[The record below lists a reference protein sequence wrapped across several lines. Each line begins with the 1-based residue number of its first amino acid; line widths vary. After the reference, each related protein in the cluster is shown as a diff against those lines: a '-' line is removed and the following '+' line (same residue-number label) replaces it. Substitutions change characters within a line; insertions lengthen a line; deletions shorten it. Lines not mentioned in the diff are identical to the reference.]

1 MVLSALL
8 TVVAN
13 LLMRAGILR
22 AGGFQLELNTIREP
36 ILSLLRQPMFL
47 VGVVLY
53 GAAAVIWFR
62 VISFENLSNSY
73 PLLVSLTF
81 ALVTMGAAFFFHEQ
95 ISLLKIV
102 GLLVILGGIIIVASH

>member
-1 MVLSALL
+1 MEQS
-8 TVVAN
+8 
-13 LLMRAGILR
+13 
-22 AGGFQLELNTIREP
+22 
-36 ILSLLRQPMFL
+36 
-47 VGVVLY
+47 
-53 GAAAVIWFR
+53 AVIWFR